1 MLSNY
6 IGSAP
11 GSGGRVTRSRS
22 CEPHWP
28 ATADDVREAIAE
40 MEELHDAAGLLR
52 SVPDAVAP
60 DEVAVRIRS
69 LLDSGRYRLIGP
81 SP

>member
-1 MLSNY
+1 
-6 IGSAP
+6 
-11 GSGGRVTRSRS
+11 
-22 CEPHWP
+22 
-28 ATADDVREAIAE
+28 
-40 MEELHDAAGLLR
+40 
-52 SVPDAVAP
+52 VPDAVAP